1 MKKLLKKFC
10 SVDIIDNFGY
20 FNQREKSYIEISDM
34 NIFIFGR
41 SLLWVFCDNKV
52 INCFEHTFDTEIT
65 KYLVTSKDTI
75 GKLFE
80 ENYSDNLLEIS
91 IDRDDFY
98 EVLPNDIYYGSQ
110 LNYSSEFESI
120 IRKEDIE
127 ITSYKLQP
135 QHSNS
140 TITFYKEN
148 LIEFSFYSDY
158 SEIRKNIVEL
168 SLIFNRI

>member
-1 MKKLLKKFC
+1 M
-10 SVDIIDNFGY
+10 
-20 FNQREKSYIEISDM
+20 
-34 NIFIFGR
+34 
-41 SLLWVFCDNKV
+41 
-52 INCFEHTFDTEIT
+52 
-65 KYLVTSKDTI
+65 
-75 GKLFE
+75 
-80 ENYSDNLLEIS
+80 
-91 IDRDDFY
+91 
-98 EVLPNDIYYGSQ
+98 LPNDIYYGSQ

-135 QHSNS
+135 QYSNS
-140 TITFYKEN
+140 TITFYNEN